1 MTETNET
8 SNLNENLRLIDEK
21 FGPIGENSVVR
32 SRWSE
37 ATKEAAGRGWAGKMT
52 LTVEVGIKGYEVDG
66 FLSFIRRG
74 ALVVTMLV
82 DGLRKER
89 ARAVAAEQ
97 RAEALE
103 REVARLRAD
112 RAVLMAAGLV
122 GSNAGRTLPSNCLPM
137 LVRLSAEVVAI
148 VGSDDREALGAYVEA
163 LLLAEAHAAGEVS
176 DG

>member
-1 MTETNET
+1 MTSRYRAAQRAVELFT
-8 SNLNENLRLIDEK
+8 SLQDQGLTPDE
-21 FGPIGENSVVR
+21 I
-32 SRWSE
+32 
-37 ATKEAAGRGWAGKMT
+37 ATEMR
-52 LTVEVGIKGYEVDG
+52 
-66 FLSFIRRG
+66 RRG
-74 ALVVTMLV
+74 VPARHDVSDPAEDLCANVQDIVADFAKAMGQPLIEDTQ
-82 DGLRKER
+82 R
-89 ARAVAAEQ
+89 ARAEAAEQ

-122 GSNAGRTLPSNCLPM
+122 GSNAGRTLPPNCLPM